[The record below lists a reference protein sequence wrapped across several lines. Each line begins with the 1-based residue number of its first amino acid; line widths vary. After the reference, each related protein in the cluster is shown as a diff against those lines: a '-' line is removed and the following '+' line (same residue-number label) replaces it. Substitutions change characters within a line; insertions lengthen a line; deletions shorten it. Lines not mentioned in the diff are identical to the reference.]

1 MLSGGDNM
9 DATLSGIITGV
20 ALLAIGGAISLI
32 KKYRKKKVVM
42 SEQVND
48 HERRI
53 VEIEKTQPLI
63 VEGMFMLLQS
73 AKKKGEINGE
83 SDGLMRRFED
93 HLFNRK
99 G

>member
-1 MLSGGDNM
+1 MTQMIFS
-9 DATLSGIITGV
+9 IIG
-20 ALLAIGGAISLI
+20 AAILGIGGLVVGRFSVKSKLQI
-32 KKYRKKKVVM
+32 K
-42 SEQVND
+42 
-48 HERRI
+48 
-53 VEIEKTQPLI
+53 VEKQEHRLCDVEKTQPLV
-63 VEGMFMLLQS
+63 VEGMFILLQS